1 MHEHDLD
8 LIAALAEG
16 SLDDES
22 VARAL
27 VEECQECREEMLAQ
41 ERALAFLA
49 SIPPAGMTDLER
61 ARLHRDARAEIR
73 GHQPATRDPAS
84 WYRWAYVAAGLFVVV
99 GLAGVLSG
107 RFGMG
112 GDAAGAPEAATFSE
126 IGSAL
131 DGESEPA
138 AHLYGDVTGDEQAD
152 TGGGSEEAAS
162 TTIAAA
168 DGMTPSFADLA
179 VEARSMSLAGERAY
193 ERSATP
199 SVLMDCLTELGLEDM
214 EIVEDLDLDVRY
226 LVLMSGEPGDLTVTF
241 VSVDDCRVT
250 AVEDAAS
257 GG

>member
-41 ERALAFLA
+41 EKALTALA
-49 SIPPAGMTDLER
+49 SVPPTGMTDWER
-61 ARLHRDARAEIR
+61 ARLHRDVWTGIR
-73 GHQPATRDPAS
+73 GDEPATRGPIR

-99 GLAGVLSG
+99 GLAGVLNRG
-107 RFGMG
+107 FGMG
-112 GDAAGAPEAATFSE
+112 GDAAGVEETFSE

-138 AHLYGDVTGDEQAD
+138 AHLYGDVNGDEEAD
-152 TGGGSEEAAS
+152 TAGGSEEGVT

-168 DGMTPSFADLA
+168 DGATPSFADLA
-179 VEARSMSLAGERAY
+179 VEARAMSMAGKRAY
-193 ERSATP
+193 EP
-199 SVLMDCLTELGLEDM
+199 SSIPSEVMQCLTGLGLDDM

-226 LVLMSGEPGDLTVTF
+226 LVLMSGERDDLTVTF
-241 VSVDDCRVT
+241 VSVDDCRVA
-250 AVEDAAS
+250 AVDAAD
-257 GG
+257 G